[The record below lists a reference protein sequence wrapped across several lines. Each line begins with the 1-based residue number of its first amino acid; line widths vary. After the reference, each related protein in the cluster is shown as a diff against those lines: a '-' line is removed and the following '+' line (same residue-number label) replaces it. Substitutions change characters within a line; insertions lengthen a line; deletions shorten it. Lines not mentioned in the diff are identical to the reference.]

1 MKITEIT
8 LVPSKEMATRSSATT
23 YSGPKGVQ
31 TQDIVPQNIVPENNL
46 ALEVDSEIE
55 SHPDHSAIAEGVSQ
69 IFRRQK
75 GKAPVK
81 GFRCTSG
88 PRKGRIVAS
97 PSTCFMKVNPSKGA
111 KIKKKRIMKAK
122 TTGKKLGI
130 TKRSGQGSGRLKGVQ
145 IKQKKG
151 SQPRHGKSRRSG
163 ARPLMKSKTVKVK

>member
-1 MKITEIT
+1 MKISEFINTPKNSEG
-8 LVPSKEMATRSSATT
+8 TRSSATT
-23 YSGPKGVQ
+23 SSGSKGDQ
-31 TQDIVPQNIVPENNL
+31 TQDIVPQDIVGEH
-46 ALEVDSEIE
+46 D
-55 SHPDHSAIAEGVSQ
+55 DHSAIAEGVSQ

-88 PRKGRIVAS
+88 PRKGRIVAT

-111 KIKKKRIMKAK
+111 KIKKKRMIKAK
-122 TTGKKLGI
+122 TTGKKLGV

-145 IKQKKG
+145 IKQKKS
-151 SQPRHGKSRRSG
+151 SQPRHGKNRRSG

>member
-1 MKITEIT
+1 MKIREFINTPKNSEG
-8 LVPSKEMATRSSATT
+8 TRSSATT
-23 YSGPKGVQ
+23 YSGSKGGQ
-31 TQDIVPQNIVPENNL
+31 TQDVVPQNIVPEM
-46 ALEVDSEIE
+46 VDGAIAE
-55 SHPDHSAIAEGVSQ
+55 HTDHSAIAEGVSQ

-81 GFRCTSG
+81 GFRCSSG

-111 KIKKKRIMKAK
+111 KIKKKRMMKAK
-122 TTGKKLGI
+122 TTGKKLGV

-151 SQPRHGKSRRSG
+151 SQPRHGKSRRTG
-163 ARPLMKSKTVKVK
+163 ARPLMKSKTVRVKK

>member
-1 MKITEIT
+1 MKISEFINTPKNSEGT
-8 LVPSKEMATRSSATT
+8 TSSATT
-23 YSGPKGVQ
+23 YSGSKGDQ
-31 TQDIVPQNIVPENNL
+31 TQDIVPQDIVG
-46 ALEVDSEIE
+46 

-97 PSTCFMKVNPSKGA
+97 PSTCFAKVDPSKGA
-111 KIKKKRIMKAK
+111 KIKKKRMMKAK
-122 TTGKKLGI
+122 TTGKKLAI

-151 SQPRHGKSRRSG
+151 SQPRHGKSRRTG
-163 ARPLMKSKTVKVK
+163 ARPLMKSRTVKVKK

>member
-1 MKITEIT
+1 MKISELI
-8 LVPSKEMATRSSATT
+8 LVPSKSQDTTSCGTT
-23 YSGPKGVQ
+23 YSGQKPDSA
-31 TQDIVPQNIVPENNL
+31 QDIVPQNIVPEM
-46 ALEVDSEIE
+46 VDGAIAE
-55 SHPDHSAIAEGVSQ
+55 HTDHSAIAEGVSQ

-81 GFRCTSG
+81 GFRCSSG

-111 KIKKKRIMKAK
+111 KIKKKRMMKAK
-122 TTGKKLGI
+122 TTGKKLGV

-151 SQPRHGKSRRSG
+151 SQPRHGKSTRTG
-163 ARPLMKSKTVKVK
+163 ARPLMKSKTVRVKK

>member
-1 MKITEIT
+1 MKISELIIA
-8 LVPSKEMATRSSATT
+8 PKESKDTISCDTTSSVIKNGSA
-23 YSGPKGVQ
+23 
-31 TQDIVPQNIVPENNL
+31 QDIVPQDIVG
-46 ALEVDSEIE
+46 

-111 KIKKKRIMKAK
+111 KIKKKRMMKAK
-122 TTGKKLGI
+122 TTGKKLAV

-151 SQPRHGKSRRSG
+151 SQPRMGKSRRSG

>member
-1 MKITEIT
+1 MKITEVI
-8 LVPSKEMATRSSATT
+8 VASKESKDTTSSITTSSAIQ
-23 YSGPKGVQ
+23 SDL
-31 TQDIVPQNIVPENNL
+31 TQDIVPQDIVG
-46 ALEVDSEIE
+46 

-97 PSTCFMKVNPSKGA
+97 PSTCFAKVDPSKGA
-111 KIKKKRIMKAK
+111 KIKKKRMMKAK

-151 SQPRHGKSRRSG
+151 SQPRMGKSRRSG

>member
-1 MKITEIT
+1 MKITEIILAPT
-8 LVPSKEMATRSSATT
+8 KNQATISSATIS
-23 YSGPKGVQ
+23 SGSKGGQ
-31 TQDIVPQNIVPENNL
+31 TQDIVPQDIVGEH
-46 ALEVDSEIE
+46 D
-55 SHPDHSAIAEGVSQ
+55 DHSAIAEGVSQ

-88 PRKGRIVAS
+88 PRKGRIVAT

-111 KIKKKRIMKAK
+111 KIKKKRMIKAK
-122 TTGKKLGI
+122 TTGKKLGV

-145 IKQKKG
+145 IKQKKS
-151 SQPRHGKSRRSG
+151 SQPRHGKNRRSG

>member
-1 MKITEIT
+1 MKITEVIIA
-8 LVPSKEMATRSSATT
+8 PKESKDTISSDTISSAI
-23 YSGPKGVQ
+23 KGDQ
-31 TQDIVPQNIVPENNL
+31 TQDIVPQDIVG
-46 ALEVDSEIE
+46 

-75 GKAPVK
+75 GKAPTK

-97 PSTCFMKVNPSKGA
+97 PSTCFMKVDPSKGA
-111 KIKKKRIMKAK
+111 KIKKKRMMKAK
-122 TTGKKLGI
+122 TTGKKLAI

>member
-1 MKITEIT
+1 MKITEIILAPT
-8 LVPSKEMATRSSATT
+8 KNQTTISSATIS
-23 YSGPKGVQ
+23 SGSKGDQ
-31 TQDIVPQNIVPENNL
+31 TQDIVPLDV
-46 ALEVDSEIE
+46 VG

-111 KIKKKRIMKAK
+111 KIKKKRMMKAK
-122 TTGKKLGI
+122 TTGKKLGV

-151 SQPRHGKSRRSG
+151 SQPRMGKSRRSG

>member
-1 MKITEIT
+1 MKISEFINTPKNSEG
-8 LVPSKEMATRSSATT
+8 TRSSATT
-23 YSGPKGVQ
+23 YSGSKGGQ
-31 TQDIVPQNIVPENNL
+31 TQDVVPQNIVPEM
-46 ALEVDSEIE
+46 VDGTIAE
-55 SHPDHSAIAEGVSQ
+55 HTDHSAIAEGVSQ

-81 GFRCTSG
+81 GFRCSSG

-111 KIKKKRIMKAK
+111 KIKKKRMMKAK
-122 TTGKKLGI
+122 TTGKKLAV

-151 SQPRHGKSRRSG
+151 SQPRHGKSTRSG
-163 ARPLMKSKTVKVK
+163 ARPLMKSKTVKVKK

>member
-1 MKITEIT
+1 MKISEFINTPKNSEGT
-8 LVPSKEMATRSSATT
+8 TSSATT
-23 YSGPKGVQ
+23 YSGSKGDQ
-31 TQDIVPQNIVPENNL
+31 TQDIVPQDIVG
-46 ALEVDSEIE
+46 

-97 PSTCFMKVNPSKGA
+97 PSTCFMKVDPSKGA
-111 KIKKKRIMKAK
+111 KIKKKRMMKAK
-122 TTGKKLGI
+122 TTGKKLAI

-151 SQPRHGKSRRSG
+151 SQPRMGKSRRSG

>member
-1 MKITEIT
+1 MKISEFINTPKNSEG
-8 LVPSKEMATRSSATT
+8 TRSSATT
-23 YSGPKGVQ
+23 YSGSKGDQ
-31 TQDIVPQNIVPENNL
+31 TQDIVPQDIVG
-46 ALEVDSEIE
+46 

-97 PSTCFMKVNPSKGA
+97 PSTCFAKVDPSKGA
-111 KIKKKRIMKAK
+111 KIKKKRMMKAK
-122 TTGKKLGI
+122 TTGKKLAI

-151 SQPRHGKSRRSG
+151 SQPRMGKSRRSG

>member
-1 MKITEIT
+1 MKISEFINTPKNSEGT
-8 LVPSKEMATRSSATT
+8 TSSATT
-23 YSGPKGVQ
+23 YSGSKGDQ
-31 TQDIVPQNIVPENNL
+31 TQDIVPQDIVG
-46 ALEVDSEIE
+46 

-97 PSTCFMKVNPSKGA
+97 PSTCFAKVDPSKGA
-111 KIKKKRIMKAK
+111 KIKKKRMMKAK
-122 TTGKKLGI
+122 TTGKKLAV

>member
-8 LVPSKEMATRSSATT
+8 LVPSKEIATTSSATT
-23 YSGPKGVQ
+23 SSATVDNS
-31 TQDIVPQNIVPENNL
+31 TQDIVPQNIVPEMVEG
-46 ALEVDSEIE
+46 AILEQA
-55 SHPDHSAIAEGVSQ
+55 DHSAIAEGVSQ

-97 PSTCFMKVNPSKGA
+97 PSTCFAKVDPSKGA
-111 KIKKKRIMKAK
+111 KIKKKRMMKAK
-122 TTGKKLGI
+122 TTGKKLAI
-130 TKRSGQGSGRLKGVQ
+130 TKRSGQGSGRLKGIQ

-151 SQPRHGKSRRSG
+151 SQPRMGKSRISG
-163 ARPLMKSKTVKVK
+163 ARPLMKSKIVKVK

>member
-1 MKITEIT
+1 MKISEFINTPKNLEG
-8 LVPSKEMATRSSATT
+8 TRSSATT
-23 YSGPKGVQ
+23 YSGSKGDQ
-31 TQDIVPQNIVPENNL
+31 TQDIVPQDIVG
-46 ALEVDSEIE
+46 

-97 PSTCFMKVNPSKGA
+97 PSTCFAKVDPSKGA
-111 KIKKKRIMKAK
+111 KIKKKRMMKAK
-122 TTGKKLGI
+122 TTGKKLAI

-151 SQPRHGKSRRSG
+151 SQPRHGKSRRTG
-163 ARPLMKSKTVKVK
+163 ARPLMKSRTVKVKK

>member
-1 MKITEIT
+1 MKISEFINTPKNSEG
-8 LVPSKEMATRSSATT
+8 TRSSATT
-23 YSGPKGVQ
+23 YSGSKGDQ
-31 TQDIVPQNIVPENNL
+31 TQDIVPQDIVG
-46 ALEVDSEIE
+46 

-75 GKAPVK
+75 GKAPTK

-97 PSTCFMKVNPSKGA
+97 PSTCFAKVDPSKGA
-111 KIKKKRIMKAK
+111 KIKKKRMMKAK
-122 TTGKKLGI
+122 TTGKKLAI

-151 SQPRHGKSRRSG
+151 SQPRHGKSRRTG
-163 ARPLMKSKTVKVK
+163 ARPLMKSRTVKVKK

>member
-1 MKITEIT
+1 MKISEFINTPKNSEG
-8 LVPSKEMATRSSATT
+8 TRSSATT
-23 YSGPKGVQ
+23 YSGSKGDQ
-31 TQDIVPQNIVPENNL
+31 TQDIVPQDIVG
-46 ALEVDSEIE
+46 

-97 PSTCFMKVNPSKGA
+97 PSTCFAKVDPSKGA
-111 KIKKKRIMKAK
+111 KIKKKRMMKAK
-122 TTGKKLGI
+122 TTGKKLAV
-130 TKRSGQGSGRLKGVQ
+130 TKRSGQGSGRLKGIQ

-151 SQPRHGKSRRSG
+151 SQPRHGKSRRTG
-163 ARPLMKSKTVKVK
+163 ARPLMKSRTVKVKK

>member
-1 MKITEIT
+1 MKISEFINTPKNSEG
-8 LVPSKEMATRSSATT
+8 TRSSATT
-23 YSGPKGVQ
+23 YSGSKGDQ
-31 TQDIVPQNIVPENNL
+31 TQDIVPQDIVG
-46 ALEVDSEIE
+46 

-97 PSTCFMKVNPSKGA
+97 PSTCFMKVDPSKGA
-111 KIKKKRIMKAK
+111 KIKKKRMMKAK
-122 TTGKKLGI
+122 TTGKKLAI

-151 SQPRHGKSRRSG
+151 SQPRHGKSRKSG

>member
-1 MKITEIT
+1 MKISEFINTPKNSEG
-8 LVPSKEMATRSSATT
+8 TRSSATT
-23 YSGPKGVQ
+23 YSGSKGDQ
-31 TQDIVPQNIVPENNL
+31 TQDIVPQDIVG
-46 ALEVDSEIE
+46 

-75 GKAPVK
+75 GKAPTK

-97 PSTCFMKVNPSKGA
+97 PSTCFAKVDPSKGA
-111 KIKKKRIMKAK
+111 KIKKKRMMKAK
-122 TTGKKLGI
+122 TTGKKLAI

-151 SQPRHGKSRRSG
+151 SQPRMGKSRRSG

>member
-1 MKITEIT
+1 MKIKEFTIAPKE
-8 LVPSKEMATRSSATT
+8 SKDTTSCGTT
-23 YSGPKGVQ
+23 YSGQPAVSA
-31 TQDIVPQNIVPENNL
+31 QDIVPQDIASEN
-46 ALEVDSEIE
+46 ETIQVVDSHE
-55 SHPDHSAIAEGVSQ
+55 DHSAITEGVSQ
-69 IFRRQK
+69 ILRRK
-75 GKAPVK
+75 KSGAPQK

>member
-1 MKITEIT
+1 MKITEIILAPT
-8 LVPSKEMATRSSATT
+8 KNQATISSATT
-23 YSGPKGVQ
+23 SSGSKGDQ
-31 TQDIVPQNIVPENNL
+31 TQDIVPQDIVVGEH
-46 ALEVDSEIE
+46 D
-55 SHPDHSAIAEGVSQ
+55 DHSAIAEGVSQ

-88 PRKGRIVAS
+88 PRKGRIVAT

-122 TTGKKLGI
+122 TTGKKLGV
-130 TKRSGQGSGRLKGVQ
+130 TKRSGQGSGRLRGVQ

-163 ARPLMKSKTVKVK
+163 GRPLMKSKTVKVK